1 MTPDIRQKL
10 DKITDTM
17 WSGGLANPI
26 TYVEQ
31 LSYLLYLKLLDE
43 AENQHTQAELLGIT
57 LDRPTLFPAQAKRY
71 RWSEWRF
78 KSGRDLV
85 DFVGDEVF
93 PYMASLVREAPA
105 VATFFADARFQFE
118 DPHVFKEVVEILDTF
133 QFAKLGPDV
142 KGDIFEYQLLKLQ
155 NQAKSDLGQFRTP
168 RQLRQFMVQLVDP
181 DIGDTIYDPAC
192 GTAGFIVEAL
202 DHILAKYSTHT
213 REIPIYGEGWE
224 ESKGFASVA
233 DAKKAIPQLQTYHR
247 GIGDKLAKDD
257 WRKLEAS
264 IYGHDVSGQMVRVA
278 LMNLVLHGVPKAR
291 IRRANALSE
300 TGGLTEDDKNRRYKV
315 ILANPPFAG
324 LLPKDSIRSDLP
336 TNSKKSELLF
346 LAIMMDALAPGGRCA
361 VVVPEGLLFGS
372 TEAHVDL
379 RKKLVTQFHLQAVI
393 SLPAG
398 VFKPYAGVKTS
409 VLVFSRPAAGA
420 DPTDHCSLI
429 TSHSRS
435 VFFYEIKND
444 GYDPDKVANGGRVET
459 PDENGIPAL
468 LETWKA
474 YQASGFTQPPG
485 PEANTLLDSGAE
497 EPACWWAPLE
507 KIAASDYSLSAASY
521 KPSIPAE
528 VSKENPIELLDQLI
542 ALEHSI
548 TEGLTALR
556 QTVAADS
563 IRHANHKPS

>member
-78 KSGRDLV
+78 RSGRDLL
-85 DFVGDEVF
+85 DFIADEVF

-118 DPHVFKEVVEILDTF
+118 DPHVFKEVVDILDTF

-202 DHILAKYSTHT
+202 DHILAKYSTQT

-224 ESKGFASVA
+224 ETKGFKSVA
-233 DAKKAIPQLQTYHR
+233 EAKTQIPNLQTYRR
-247 GIGDKLAKDD
+247 GIGDRLAKDD
-257 WRKLEAS
+257 WKKLEAS

-379 RKKLVTQFHLQAVI
+379 RKKLVTDFDLHTVI

-409 VLVFSRPAAGA
+409 VLVFSCPAEGA
-420 DPTDHCSLI
+420 SAAH
-429 TSHSRS
+429 HSRR
-435 VFFYEIKND
+435 VVFYEIKND
-444 GYDPDKVANGGRVET
+444 GYDPDKVSNGGRVET
-459 PDENGIPAL
+459 PNENGIPAL
-468 LETWKA
+468 LETWKT
-474 YQASGFTQPPG
+474 YKASGFQKPPG
-485 PEANTLLDSGAE
+485 PEANQLLDSDAE
-497 EPACWWAPLE
+497 EPNCWWAAIDRL
-507 KIAASDYSLSAASY
+507 ADSGYSLSAGSY
-521 KPSIPAE
+521 KPSRAATAIKEDPA
-528 VSKENPIELLDQLI
+528 KLI
-542 ALEHSI
+542 KSALEIERKI
-548 TEGLTALR
+548 TDGLESLL
-556 QTVAADS
+556 S
-563 IRHANHKPS
+563 KIS

>member
-1 MTPDIRQKL
+1 MNSDIRQKL
-10 DKITDTM
+10 DKITATM

-43 AENQHTQAELLGIT
+43 AENQHSQAELLGIT

-78 KSGRDLV
+78 KSGRDLL

-93 PYMASLVREAPA
+93 PYMTSLVREAPA

-118 DPHVFKEVVEILDTF
+118 DPHVFKEVVDILDTF

-181 DIGDTIYDPAC
+181 DIGDSIYDPAC
-192 GTAGFIVEAL
+192 GTAGFLVEAL
-202 DHILAKYSTHT
+202 DHILAKYSTET
-213 REIPIYGEGWE
+213 RLVPIYGEGWE
-224 ESKGFASVA
+224 ETKGLKSVEA
-233 DAKKAIPQLQTYHR
+233 AKMAIPNLQTYPR
-247 GIGDKLAKDD
+247 GMGDRLAKDD
-257 WRKLEAS
+257 WKKLEAA

-278 LMNLVLHGVPKAR
+278 QMNLVLHGVPRAR

-315 ILANPPFAG
+315 IIANPPFAG

-379 RKKLVTQFHLQAVI
+379 RKKLVNDFNLHAVI

-409 VLVFSRPAAGA
+409 VLVFSKPANEAVKPVTDRLLGA
-420 DPTDHCSLI
+420 KP
-429 TSHSRS
+429 
-435 VFFYEIKND
+435 VWFYEIKND
-444 GYDPDKVANGGRVET
+444 GYDPDKVSGGGRVET
-459 PDENGIPAL
+459 PNENGIPGL
-468 LETWKA
+468 LDAWAIYK
-474 YQASGFTQPPG
+474 ASGFQKPPG
-485 PEANTLLDSGAE
+485 PKANTLLDADAE
-497 EPACWWAPLE
+497 EPACWWATPERLAE
-507 KIAASDYSLSAASY
+507 SAYNLSAASY
-521 KPSIPAE
+521 KPTSPTRANLE
-528 VSKENPIELLDQLI
+528 DPLALVDELLT
-542 ALEHSI
+542 LETNI
-548 TEGLTALR
+548 TSGLTVLR
-556 QTVAADS
+556 EQLTQ
-563 IRHANHKPS
+563 

>member
-1 MTPDIRQKL
+1 MNSEIRQKL
-10 DKITDTM
+10 DKVTNIM
-17 WSGGLANPI
+17 FSGGLANPI

-78 KSGRDLV
+78 KSGNDLL
-85 DFVGDEVF
+85 DFVADEVF
-93 PYMASLVREAPA
+93 PYMSSLVREAPS
-105 VATFFADARFQFE
+105 VATFFAEARFQFE
-118 DPHVFKEVVEILDTF
+118 DAHVFKEVVDILDTF

-181 DIGDTIYDPAC
+181 DIGDSIYDPAC
-192 GTAGFIVEAL
+192 GTAGFLVEAL
-202 DHILAKYSTHT
+202 DHILAKYSSKTHLV
-213 REIPIYGEGWE
+213 PIYGEGWE
-224 ESKGFASVA
+224 ESKGFKSVEA
-233 DAKKAIPQLQTYHR
+233 AKKEIPNLQIYPR
-247 GIGDKLAKDD
+247 GVGDRLAKDD
-257 WRKLEAS
+257 WRKLESA
-264 IYGHDVSGQMVRVA
+264 IYGHDVSGQMVRVS

-300 TGGLTEDDKNRRYKV
+300 TGGLTEDDRNRRYKV

-379 RKKLVTQFHLQAVI
+379 RKKLVEEFHLQAVI

-409 VLVFSRPAAGA
+409 VLVFSKPNNGRDDPPGRP
-420 DPTDHCSLI
+420 
-429 TSHSRS
+429 TSARS
-435 VFFYEIKND
+435 VWFYEIKND
-444 GYDPDKVANGGRVET
+444 GYDPDKVSGGGRVET
-459 PDENGIPAL
+459 PNENGIPAL
-468 LETWKA
+468 LDAWAIYK
-474 YQASGFTQPPG
+474 ASGFRKPPG
-485 PEANTLLDSGAE
+485 PEANTLLEADAD
-497 EPACWWAPLE
+497 EPACWWASIDR
-507 KIAASDYSLSAASY
+507 IAESAFSLSATTY
-521 KPSIPAE
+521 KPSLPTRANAE
-528 VSKENPIELLDQLI
+528 DPLALVDELLNLETTITTGLRHLRKQL
-542 ALEHSI
+542 S
-548 TEGLTALR
+548 
-556 QTVAADS
+556 
-563 IRHANHKPS
+563 

>member
-1 MTPDIRQKL
+1 MNSDIRQKL

-78 KSGRDLV
+78 KSGNDLL
-85 DFVGDEVF
+85 DFVADEVF
-93 PYMASLVREAPA
+93 PYMSSLVREAPS

-118 DPHVFKEVVEILDTF
+118 DPHVFKEVVDILDTF

-192 GTAGFIVEAL
+192 GTAGFLVEAL
-202 DHILAKYSTHT
+202 DHILAKYSSET
-213 REIPIYGEGWE
+213 RLIPIYGEGWE
-224 ESKGFASVA
+224 EEKGYKSVEE
-233 DAKKAIPQLQTYHR
+233 AKKKIPNLQTYPR
-247 GIGDKLAKDD
+247 GVGDRLAKDD
-257 WRKLEAS
+257 WKKLESA

-278 LMNLVLHGVPKAR
+278 LMNLVLHGVPKSH
-291 IRRANALSE
+291 IRRANSLSE
-300 TGGLTEDDKNRRYKV
+300 TGGLTEDDRNRRYKV
-315 ILANPPFAG
+315 IIANPPFAG

-372 TEAHVDL
+372 SEAHIDL
-379 RKKLVTQFHLQAVI
+379 RKKLVTEFHLQAVI

-409 VLVFSRPAAGA
+409 VLVFSK
-420 DPTDHCSLI
+420 PTNQEPI
-429 TSHSRS
+429 TNSPQS
-435 VFFYEIKND
+435 VWFYEIKND
-444 GYDPDKVANGGRVET
+444 GYDPDKVSGGGRVET
-459 PDENGIPAL
+459 PNENGIPAL
-468 LETWKA
+468 LRAWA
-474 YQASGFTQPPG
+474 IYRASGFQKPPG
-485 PEANTLLDSGAE
+485 TETGTLLAADAD
-497 EPACWWAPLE
+497 EPSCWWASAE
-507 KIAASDYSLSAASY
+507 QVADANFSLSAGTY
-521 KPSIPAE
+521 KPHQSSAVAIEDPRTLIILAQDLETSI
-528 VSKENPIELLDQLI
+528 SKNLEALLDKIQ
-542 ALEHSI
+542 
-548 TEGLTALR
+548 
-556 QTVAADS
+556 
-563 IRHANHKPS
+563 

>member
-1 MTPDIRQKL
+1 MNSDIRQKL

-78 KSGRDLV
+78 KSGNDLL
-85 DFVGDEVF
+85 DFVADEVF
-93 PYMASLVREAPA
+93 PYMSSLVREAPS

-118 DPHVFKEVVEILDTF
+118 DANVFKEVVDILDTF
-133 QFAKLGPDV
+133 QFAKMGPDV

-181 DIGDTIYDPAC
+181 DIGDSIYDPAC
-192 GTAGFIVEAL
+192 GTAGFLVEAL
-202 DHILAKYSTHT
+202 DHILAKYSSST
-213 REIPIYGEGWE
+213 RQIPIYGEGWE
-224 ESKGFASVA
+224 ESKGYKSVEA
-233 DAKKAIPQLQTYHR
+233 ARKDISNLQVYPR
-247 GIGDKLAKDD
+247 GVGDRLAKDD
-257 WRKLEAS
+257 WKKLEAS
-264 IYGHDVSGQMVRVA
+264 IFGHDVSGQMVRVS

-291 IRRANALSE
+291 IRRANTLSE
-300 TGGLTEDDKNRRYKV
+300 TGGLTEDDRNRRYKV

-379 RKKLVTQFHLQAVI
+379 RKKLVTEFHLQAVI

-409 VLVFSRPAAGA
+409 VLVFSKRQHKDGTL
-420 DPTDHCSLI
+420 DPFFHHDYK
-429 TSHSRS
+429 
-435 VFFYEIKND
+435 VWFYEIKND
-444 GYDPDKVANGGRVET
+444 GYDPDKVSGGGRVET
-459 PDENGIPAL
+459 PHENGIPAL
-468 LETWKA
+468 IEAWAA
-474 YQASGFTQPPG
+474 YKASGFKTPAG
-485 PEANTLLDSGAE
+485 PEANTLLDADAE
-497 EPACWWAPLE
+497 EPACWWATTERLAE
-507 KIAASDYSLSAASY
+507 SAYNLSATSY
-521 KPSIPAE
+521 KPTTPSQANIEDPLTL
-528 VSKENPIELLDQLI
+528 VDELLD
-542 ALEHSI
+542 LETNI
-548 TEGLTALR
+548 TSGLTKLKALLV
-556 QTVAADS
+556 TDL
-563 IRHANHKPS
+563 N

>member
-1 MTPDIRQKL
+1 MTSDIRQKL

-43 AENQHTQAELLGIT
+43 AENQHSQAELLGIT

-78 KSGRDLV
+78 KSGRDLL

-93 PYMASLVREAPA
+93 PYMSSLVREAPS

-118 DPHVFKEVVEILDTF
+118 DPHVFKEVVDILDTF

-181 DIGDTIYDPAC
+181 DIGDSIYDPAC
-192 GTAGFIVEAL
+192 GTAGFLVEAL
-202 DHILAKYSTHT
+202 DHILAKYSTET
-213 REIPIYGEGWE
+213 RLVPIYGEGWE
-224 ESKGFASVA
+224 ETKGFKSVEA
-233 DAKKAIPQLQTYHR
+233 AKKAIPNLQTYPR
-247 GIGDKLAKDD
+247 GMGDRLAKDD
-257 WRKLEAS
+257 WKKLEAA

-278 LMNLVLHGVPKAR
+278 QMNLVLHGVPRAR

-300 TGGLTEDDKNRRYKV
+300 TGGLTEDDKSRKYKV
-315 ILANPPFAG
+315 IIANPPFAG

-372 TEAHVDL
+372 TEAHVEL
-379 RKKLVTQFHLQAVI
+379 RKKLVTEFHLQAVI

-409 VLVFSRPAAGA
+409 VLVFQNYNV
-420 DPTDHCSLI
+420 
-429 TSHSRS
+429 S
-435 VFFYEIKND
+435 VKSALALLKQDRRVWFYEIKND
-444 GYDPDKVANGGRVET
+444 GYDPDKVSGGGRVET
-459 PDENGIPAL
+459 PNENGIPAL
-468 LETWKA
+468 LEAWASYKA
-474 YQASGFTQPPG
+474 SDFDNPPG
-485 PEANTLLDSGAE
+485 PEANSLLEADAE
-497 EPACWWAPLE
+497 EPSCWWASISTLAE
-507 KIAASDYSLSAASY
+507 NGYNLSAGAY
-521 KPSIPAE
+521 RPRTTNVVDHHCPKALIT
-528 VSKENPIELLDQLI
+528 ELLETEEAIVNGLRHLQ
-542 ALEHSI
+542 SI
-548 TEGLTALR
+548 
-556 QTVAADS
+556 
-563 IRHANHKPS
+563 I

>member
-1 MTPDIRQKL
+1 MNSDIRQKL
-10 DKITDTM
+10 DKITNVM

-43 AENQHTQAELLGIT
+43 AENQHSQAELLGIT

-78 KSGRDLV
+78 KSGRDLL

-93 PYMASLVREAPA
+93 PYMTSLVREAPA

-118 DPHVFKEVVEILDTF
+118 DPHVFKEVVDILDTF

-181 DIGDTIYDPAC
+181 DIGDSIYDPAC
-192 GTAGFIVEAL
+192 GTAGFLVEAL
-202 DHILAKYSTHT
+202 DHILAKYSTET
-213 REIPIYGEGWE
+213 REVAIYGEGWE
-224 ESKGFASVA
+224 ESKGYKSVEA
-233 DAKKAIPQLQTYHR
+233 AKNAIPNLQTYPR
-247 GIGDKLAKDD
+247 GIGDRLAKDD
-257 WRKLEAS
+257 WKKLETA

-278 LMNLVLHGVPKAR
+278 QMNLVLHGVPRAR

-315 ILANPPFAG
+315 IIANPPFAG

-372 TEAHVDL
+372 TEGHVDL
-379 RKKLVTQFHLQAVI
+379 RKKLINDFNLHAVI

-409 VLVFSRPAAGA
+409 VLVFSKPNNQE
-420 DPTDHCSLI
+420 PI
-429 TSHSRS
+429 TSNSRS
-435 VFFYEIKND
+435 VWFYEIKND
-444 GYDPDKVANGGRVET
+444 GYDPDKVSGGGRVET
-459 PDENGIPAL
+459 PNENGIPAL
-468 LETWKA
+468 LEAWAIYK
-474 YQASGFTQPPG
+474 ASGFRTPPG
-485 PEANTLLDSGAE
+485 PEAKTLLDAAAK
-497 EPACWWAPLE
+497 EPCCWWATPQSLAE
-507 KIAASDYSLSAASY
+507 SDYNLSAAAY
-521 KPSIPAE
+521 KPTSPTRANLE
-528 VSKENPIELLDQLI
+528 DPLALVDELLNLEINITTGLQVLREQLV
-542 ALEHSI
+542 
-548 TEGLTALR
+548 
-556 QTVAADS
+556 Q
-563 IRHANHKPS
+563 

>member
-1 MTPDIRQKL
+1 MNSDIRQKL

-78 KSGRDLV
+78 KSGNDLL
-85 DFVGDEVF
+85 DFVADEVF
-93 PYMASLVREAPA
+93 PYMSSLVREAPS

-118 DPHVFKEVVEILDTF
+118 DANVFKEVVDILDTF
-133 QFAKLGPDV
+133 QFAKMGPDV

-192 GTAGFIVEAL
+192 GTAGFLVEAL
-202 DHILAKYSTHT
+202 DHILAKYSSET
-213 REIPIYGEGWE
+213 RLIPIYGEGWE
-224 ESKGFASVA
+224 EEKGYKSVKE
-233 DAKKAIPQLQTYHR
+233 AKQKMPNLQTYPR
-247 GIGDKLAKDD
+247 GVGDRLAKDD
-257 WRKLEAS
+257 WKKLESA

-278 LMNLVLHGVPKAR
+278 LMNLVLHGVPKSH
-291 IRRANALSE
+291 IRRANSLSE
-300 TGGLTEDDKNRRYKV
+300 TGGLTEDDRNRRYKV
-315 ILANPPFAG
+315 IIANPPFAG

-379 RKKLVTQFHLQAVI
+379 RKKLVTEFHLQAVI

-409 VLVFSRPAAGA
+409 VLVFSKPNNQEDLNKSPR
-420 DPTDHCSLI
+420 HI
-429 TSHSRS
+429 W
-435 VFFYEIKND
+435 FYEIKND
-444 GYDPDKVANGGRVET
+444 GYDPDKVAGGGRVPT
-459 PDENGIPAL
+459 PNENDIPAL
-468 LETWKA
+468 IEAWTA
-474 YQASGFTQPPG
+474 YKISDFQKPPG
-485 PEANTLLDSGAE
+485 AEAKSRLKVDE
-497 EPACWWAPLE
+497 DVPDCWWASIDKIVESDFNLSAGAYKPYSSSIKITADPKTLIHDTLELERGVAAHLE
-507 KIAASDYSLSAASY
+507 K
-521 KPSIPAE
+521 
-528 VSKENPIELLDQLI
+528 LLKI
-542 ALEHSI
+542 LE
-548 TEGLTALR
+548 
-556 QTVAADS
+556 
-563 IRHANHKPS
+563 

>member
-1 MTPDIRQKL
+1 MNSDIRQKL

-43 AENQHTQAELLGIT
+43 AENQHTQAELLGIM

-85 DFVGDEVF
+85 DFVSDEVF
-93 PYMASLVREAPA
+93 PYMSSLVREAPS

-118 DPHVFKEVVEILDTF
+118 DPHVFKEVVDILDTF

-181 DIGDTIYDPAC
+181 DIGDSIYDPAC
-192 GTAGFIVEAL
+192 GTAGFLVEAL
-202 DHILAKYSTHT
+202 DHILAKYSSET

-224 ESKGFASVA
+224 ESKGYASVA
-233 DAKKAIPQLQTYHR
+233 AAKQSLPQLQTYQR
-247 GIGDKLAKDD
+247 GVGDRLAKDD
-257 WRKLEAS
+257 WKKLEAS
-264 IYGHDVSGQMVRVA
+264 LYGHDVSGQMVRVSQ
-278 LMNLVLHGVPKAR
+278 MNLVLHGVPKAR

-315 ILANPPFAG
+315 IIANPPFAG

-379 RKKLVTQFHLQAVI
+379 RKKLVEEFHLQAVI

-420 DPTDHCSLI
+420 NPTDHCSLI
-429 TSHSRS
+429 TPHSPS

-444 GYDPDKVANGGRVET
+444 GYDPDKVSGGGRVET
-459 PDENGIPAL
+459 PNENGIPGL
-468 LETWKA
+468 LAAWTIYKA
-474 YQASGFTQPPG
+474 SNFQNPPG
-485 PEANTLLDSGAE
+485 PEANTLLEADAT
-497 EPACWWAPLE
+497 EPACWWATPERLADSGYNLSASAYKPITPTRTNAEDPLKLVDE
-507 KIAASDYSLSAASY
+507 LLALEASIAA
-521 KPSIPAE
+521 
-528 VSKENPIELLDQLI
+528 
-542 ALEHSI
+542 
-548 TEGLTALR
+548 GLTELR
-556 QTVAADS
+556 KQLA
-563 IRHANHKPS
+563 

>member
-1 MTPDIRQKL
+1 MNSDIRQKL
-10 DKITDTM
+10 DKITATM

-43 AENQHTQAELLGIT
+43 AENQHSQAELLGIT

-78 KSGRDLV
+78 KSGRDLL

-93 PYMASLVREAPA
+93 PYMTSLVREAPA

-118 DPHVFKEVVEILDTF
+118 DPHVFKEVVDILDTF

-181 DIGDTIYDPAC
+181 DIGDSIYDPAC
-192 GTAGFIVEAL
+192 GTAGFLVEAL
-202 DHILAKYSTHT
+202 DHILAKYSSET
-213 REIPIYGEGWE
+213 RLVPIYGEGWE
-224 ESKGFASVA
+224 ETKGFKSVEA
-233 DAKKAIPQLQTYHR
+233 AKKAIPNLQTYPR
-247 GIGDKLAKDD
+247 GMGERLAKDD
-257 WRKLEAS
+257 WKKLEAA

-278 LMNLVLHGVPKAR
+278 QMNLVLHGVPRAR

-315 ILANPPFAG
+315 IIANPPFAG

-372 TEAHVDL
+372 TEGHVDL
-379 RKKLVTQFHLQAVI
+379 RKKLVNEFHLQAVI

-398 VFKPYAGVKTS
+398 VFRPYAGVKTS
-409 VLVFSRPAAGA
+409 VLVFSKPANEAVKPVTDRLLGA
-420 DPTDHCSLI
+420 NP
-429 TSHSRS
+429 
-435 VFFYEIKND
+435 VWFYEIKND
-444 GYDPDKVANGGRVET
+444 GYDPDKVSGGGRVET
-459 PDENGIPAL
+459 PNENGIPGL
-468 LETWKA
+468 LDAWAIYK
-474 YQASGFTQPPG
+474 ASGFRKPPG
-485 PEANTLLDSGAE
+485 PEANTLLDADAE
-497 EPACWWAPLE
+497 EPACCWATPQRIAEAAYNLSVGIYKPTVPTRANAEDPLALVDEGIEAEKKILAGYHSLRE
-507 KIAASDYSLSAASY
+507 KIAKS
-521 KPSIPAE
+521 
-528 VSKENPIELLDQLI
+528 
-542 ALEHSI
+542 
-548 TEGLTALR
+548 
-556 QTVAADS
+556 
-563 IRHANHKPS
+563 

>member
-1 MTPDIRQKL
+1 MNSDIRQKL
-10 DKITDTM
+10 DTITNVM

-43 AENQHTQAELLGIT
+43 AENQHSQAELLGIT

-78 KSGRDLV
+78 KSGRDLL
-85 DFVGDEVF
+85 DFVSDEVF
-93 PYMASLVREAPA
+93 PYMSSLVREAPS

-118 DPHVFKEVVEILDTF
+118 DPHVFKEVVDILDTF

-155 NQAKSDLGQFRTP
+155 KQAKSDLGQYRTP
-168 RQLRQFMVQLVDP
+168 RQLRQFMVQMVDP
-181 DIGDTIYDPAC
+181 DIGDAIYDPAC
-192 GTAGFIVEAL
+192 GTGGFLVEAL
-202 DHILAKYSTHT
+202 DHILAKYSGET
-213 REIPIYGEGWE
+213 RMIPIYGEGWDE
-224 ESKGFASVA
+224 DNGFKSVEA
-233 DAKKAIPQLQTYHR
+233 AKEKFPNLQIYPR
-247 GIGDKLAKDD
+247 GVGDKLAKDD

-264 IYGHDVSGQMVRVA
+264 LYGNDVSGQMIRVA

-291 IRRANALSE
+291 LRRANALSE

-346 LAIMMDALAPGGRCA
+346 LAIMMDSLAPGGRCA
-361 VVVPEGLLFGS
+361 VVVPEGLIFGS

-379 RKKLVTQFHLQAVI
+379 RKKLVEEFNLHAVI

-409 VLVFSRPAAGA
+409 VLVFSKLQGEAISESPSSSNR
-420 DPTDHCSLI
+420 
-429 TSHSRS
+429 R
-435 VFFYEIKND
+435 VWFYEIKND
-444 GYDPDKVANGGRVET
+444 GYDPDKVSGGGRVET
-459 PDENGIPAL
+459 PNENDIPKMLVA
-468 LETWKA
+468 WKA
-474 YQASGFTQPPG
+474 YKASGFKTPPG
-485 PEANTLLDSGAE
+485 PEANTLLDAE
-497 EPACWWAPLE
+497 AAEPACWWATPE
-507 KIAASDYSLSAASY
+507 RIAESAYNLSAASY
-521 KPSIPAE
+521 KPTSPTRAIAE
-528 VSKENPIELLDQLI
+528 DPLALVDELLI
-542 ALEHSI
+542 LETSI
-548 TEGLTALR
+548 TTGLQSLR
-556 QTVAADS
+556 EQLT
-563 IRHANHKPS
+563 H

>member
-1 MTPDIRQKL
+1 MTSDIRQKL
-10 DKITDTM
+10 DKITATM

-43 AENQHTQAELLGIT
+43 AENQHSQAELLGIT

-78 KSGRDLV
+78 KSGRDLL

-93 PYMASLVREAPA
+93 PYMSSLVREAPA

-118 DPHVFKEVVEILDTF
+118 DPHVFKEVVDILDTF

-181 DIGDTIYDPAC
+181 DIGDSIYDPAC
-192 GTAGFIVEAL
+192 GTAGFLVEAL
-202 DHILAKYSTHT
+202 DHILAKYSTET
-213 REIPIYGEGWE
+213 RLVPIYGEGWE
-224 ESKGFASVA
+224 ETKGFKSVEA
-233 DAKKAIPQLQTYHR
+233 AKKAITNLQIYPR
-247 GIGDKLAKDD
+247 GIGDRLAKDD
-257 WRKLEAS
+257 WKKLEAA

-278 LMNLVLHGVPKAR
+278 QMNLVLHGVPRAR

-315 ILANPPFAG
+315 IIANPPFAG

-379 RKKLVTQFHLQAVI
+379 RKKLVNEFHLQAVI

-420 DPTDHCSLI
+420 SSTDHRSLS
-429 TSHSRS
+429 TEHSRS
-435 VFFYEIKND
+435 VWFYEIKND
-444 GYDPDKVANGGRVET
+444 GYDPDKVSGGGRIET
-459 PDENGIPAL
+459 PNENGIPAML
-468 LETWKA
+468 KAWKQ
-474 YQASGFTQPPG
+474 YKASDFKKPPG
-485 PEANTLLDSGAE
+485 PEANTLLDADAE
-497 EPACWWAPLE
+497 DPACWWATPQRLKE
-507 KIAASDYSLSAASY
+507 SDYNLSAASY
-521 KPSIPAE
+521 KPTSPTRANLE
-528 VSKENPIELLDQLI
+528 DPLVLVDELLTLETNITTGLKTLREQLR
-542 ALEHSI
+542 E
-548 TEGLTALR
+548 
-556 QTVAADS
+556 
-563 IRHANHKPS
+563 

>member
-43 AENQHTQAELLGIT
+43 AENQHSQAELLGIT

-78 KSGRDLV
+78 KSGRDLL

-93 PYMASLVREAPA
+93 PYMSSLVRKAPA

-118 DPHVFKEVVEILDTF
+118 DPHVFKEVVDILDTF

-181 DIGDTIYDPAC
+181 DIGDSIYDPAC

-202 DHILAKYSTHT
+202 DHILAKYSTET
-213 REIPIYGEGWE
+213 RQIPIYGEGWE
-224 ESKGFASVA
+224 ETKGYQSVEA
-233 DAKKAIPQLQTYHR
+233 ALKEMPQLQTYHR

-257 WRKLEAS
+257 WKKLEAS
-264 IYGHDVSGQMVRVA
+264 IYGHDVSGQMIRVA

-372 TEAHVDL
+372 TEAHTYL
-379 RKKLVTQFHLQAVI
+379 RKKTRHRVSSPSRH
-393 SLPAG
+393 LPAG
-398 VFKPYAGVKTS
+398 RSLQTLRYAGVKTS
-409 VLVFSRPAAGA
+409 VLVFSKPNEGRDGPPGRP
-420 DPTDHCSLI
+420 
-429 TSHSRS
+429 TSDRK
-435 VFFYEIKND
+435 VLFYEIKND
-444 GYDPDKVANGGRVET
+444 GYDPDKVSNGGSAFWVHAS
-459 PDENGIPAL
+459 NSCGI
-468 LETWKA
+468 
-474 YQASGFTQPPG
+474 
-485 PEANTLLDSGAE
+485 GA
-497 EPACWWAPLE
+497 
-507 KIAASDYSLSAASY
+507 
-521 KPSIPAE
+521 
-528 VSKENPIELLDQLI
+528 SKE
-542 ALEHSI
+542 SR
-548 TEGLTALR
+548 LR
-556 QTVAADS
+556 VS
-563 IRHANHKPS
+563 GCSKESFHA

>member
-1 MTPDIRQKL
+1 MNSDIRQKL
-10 DKITDTM
+10 DKVTNIM
-17 WSGGLANPI
+17 FAGGLANPI

-78 KSGRDLV
+78 KSGNDLL
-85 DFVGDEVF
+85 DFVADEVF
-93 PYMASLVREAPA
+93 PYMSSLVREAPS
-105 VATFFADARFQFE
+105 VATFFAEARFQFE
-118 DPHVFKEVVEILDTF
+118 DAHVFKEVVDILDTF

-192 GTAGFIVEAL
+192 GTAGFLVEAL
-202 DHILAKYSTHT
+202 DHILAKYSSNT
-213 REIPIYGEGWE
+213 RLIPIYGEGWE
-224 ESKGFASVA
+224 SEGGRAYKSVEA
-233 DAKKAIPQLQTYHR
+233 AKKEIPNLQTYPR
-247 GIGDKLAKDD
+247 GVGDRLAKDD
-257 WRKLEAS
+257 WKRLESA
-264 IYGHDVSGQMVRVA
+264 ICGHDVSGQMVRVS
-278 LMNLVLHGVPKAR
+278 LMNLVLHGVPRAR

-300 TGGLTEDDKNRRYKV
+300 TGGLTEDDRNRRYKV

-372 TEAHVDL
+372 TEAHVAL
-379 RKKLVTQFHLQAVI
+379 RKKLVEEFHLQAVI

-409 VLVFSRPAAGA
+409 VLVFSKPMNGRDDPPGRP
-420 DPTDHCSLI
+420 
-429 TSHSRS
+429 TSGK
-435 VFFYEIKND
+435 VWFYEIKND
-444 GYDPDKVANGGRVET
+444 GYDPDKVSGGGRVET
-459 PDENGIPAL
+459 PNENGIPAL
-468 LETWKA
+468 LDAWARYKA
-474 YQASGFTQPPG
+474 SNFQNPPG
-485 PEANTLLDSGAE
+485 SEANTLLQDGAE
-497 EPACWWAPLE
+497 EPSSWWASLE
-507 KIAASDYSLSAASY
+507 QVTLTGYNLAASSY
-521 KPSIPAE
+521 KPQM
-528 VSKENPIELLDQLI
+528 VSKSANEDPNKLIVKLLEIED
-542 ALEHSI
+542 SI
-548 TEGLTALR
+548 TSGLIKLKNL
-556 QTVAADS
+556 VS
-563 IRHANHKPS
+563 K

>member
-1 MTPDIRQKL
+1 MNSDIRQKL
-10 DKITDTM
+10 DKITNVM

-43 AENQHTQAELLGIT
+43 AENQHSQAELLGIT

-78 KSGRDLV
+78 KSGRDLL

-93 PYMASLVREAPA
+93 PYMTSLVREAPA

-118 DPHVFKEVVEILDTF
+118 DPHVFKEVVDILDTF

-181 DIGDTIYDPAC
+181 DIGDSIYDPAC
-192 GTAGFIVEAL
+192 GTAGFLVEAL
-202 DHILAKYSTHT
+202 DHILAKYSTET
-213 REIPIYGEGWE
+213 REVAIYGEGWE
-224 ESKGFASVA
+224 ESKGFKSVEA
-233 DAKKAIPQLQTYHR
+233 AKNAIPNLQTYPR
-247 GIGDKLAKDD
+247 GIGDRLAKDD
-257 WRKLEAS
+257 WKKLEAA

-278 LMNLVLHGVPKAR
+278 QMNLVLHGVPRAR

-300 TGGLTEDDKNRRYKV
+300 TGGLTEYDKNRRYKV
-315 ILANPPFAG
+315 IIANPPFAG

-346 LAIMMDALAPGGRCA
+346 LAIMMDALDPGGRCA

-379 RKKLVTQFHLQAVI
+379 RKKLINDFNLHAVI

-409 VLVFSRPAAGA
+409 VLVFSKPSNEAVKPVTDRLLGA
-420 DPTDHCSLI
+420 KP
-429 TSHSRS
+429 
-435 VFFYEIKND
+435 VWFYEIKND
-444 GYDPDKVANGGRVET
+444 GYDPDKVSGGGRVET
-459 PDENGIPAL
+459 PDQNGIPDLIDAW
-468 LETWKA
+468 TIYK
-474 YQASGFTQPPG
+474 ASGFQSPPG
-485 PEANTLLDSGAE
+485 PEANTLLDVEAE
-497 EPACWWAPLE
+497 EPSCWWATPQQ
-507 KIAASDYSLSAASY
+507 IAEQDYNLSVASY
-521 KPSIPAE
+521 KPTTPTRSNAE
-528 VSKENPIELLDQLI
+528 DPLALVDQL
-542 ALEHSI
+542 LELEISI
-548 TEGLTALR
+548 TTGLQDLR
-556 QTVAADS
+556 KQLA
-563 IRHANHKPS
+563 

>member
-1 MTPDIRQKL
+1 MNSEIRQKL
-10 DKITDTM
+10 DKVTNIM
-17 WSGGLANPI
+17 FSGGLANPI

-78 KSGRDLV
+78 KSGNDLL

-93 PYMASLVREAPA
+93 PYMSSLVREAPS
-105 VATFFADARFQFE
+105 VATFFAEARFQFE
-118 DPHVFKEVVEILDTF
+118 DAHVFKEVVDILDTF

-192 GTAGFIVEAL
+192 GTAGFLVEAL
-202 DHILAKYSTHT
+202 DHILAKYSSET
-213 REIPIYGEGWE
+213 RLVPIYGEGWE
-224 ESKGFASVA
+224 SEGGRAYKSVEA
-233 DAKKAIPQLQTYHR
+233 AKKEIPNLQTYPR
-247 GIGDKLAKDD
+247 GVGDRLAKDD
-257 WRKLEAS
+257 WKRLESA
-264 IYGHDVSGQMVRVA
+264 IYGHDVSGQMVRVS

-300 TGGLTEDDKNRRYKV
+300 TGGLTEDDRNRRYKV

-361 VVVPEGLLFGS
+361 VVVPEGLLSGS
-372 TEAHVDL
+372 TEGHVDL
-379 RKKLVTQFHLQAVI
+379 RKKLVEEFHLQAVI

-409 VLVFSRPAAGA
+409 VLVFSKPNNQELL
-420 DPTDHCSLI
+420 TNN
-429 TSHSRS
+429 SRS
-435 VFFYEIKND
+435 VVWFYEIKND
-444 GYDPDKVANGGRVET
+444 GYDPDKVSGGGRVET
-459 PDENGIPAL
+459 ANKNGIPGL
-468 LETWKA
+468 LDTWAIYKA
-474 YQASGFTQPPG
+474 GCFQNPPG
-485 PEANTLLDSGAE
+485 PEANTLLEAGAT
-497 EPACWWAPLE
+497 EPSCWWAAIDR
-507 KIAASDYSLSAASY
+507 IADTGYSLSVATY
-521 KPSIPAE
+521 KPSMPSRSNE
-528 VSKENPIELLDQLI
+528 EDPLELVDQL
-542 ALEHSI
+542 LELETAI
-548 TEGLTALR
+548 TTGLQELR
-556 QTVAADS
+556 KQLA
-563 IRHANHKPS
+563 

>member
-1 MTPDIRQKL
+1 MNSDIRQKL

-78 KSGRDLV
+78 KSGNDLL
-85 DFVGDEVF
+85 DFVADEVF
-93 PYMASLVREAPA
+93 PYMSSLVREAPS

-118 DPHVFKEVVEILDTF
+118 DAHVFKEVVDILDTF
-133 QFAKLGPDV
+133 QFAKMGPDV

-192 GTAGFIVEAL
+192 GTAGFLVEAL
-202 DHILAKYSTHT
+202 DHILAKYSSET
-213 REIPIYGEGWE
+213 RTIPIYGEGWE
-224 ESKGFASVA
+224 ESKGHTSVEA
-233 DAKKAIPQLQTYHR
+233 AKKEIPNLQTYQR
-247 GIGDKLAKDD
+247 GVGDRLAKDD
-257 WRKLEAS
+257 WRKLESA
-264 IYGHDVSGQMVRVA
+264 INGHDVSGQMVRVA
-278 LMNLVLHGVPKAR
+278 LMNLVLHGVPKSR

-379 RKKLVTQFHLQAVI
+379 RKKLVEEFHLQAVI

-409 VLVFSRPAAGA
+409 VLVFSKPNHESQISNIPRA
-420 DPTDHCSLI
+420 
-429 TSHSRS
+429 
-435 VFFYEIKND
+435 VWFYEIKND
-444 GYDPDKVANGGRVET
+444 GYDPDKVSGGGRVET
-459 PDENGIPAL
+459 PNDNGIPAL
-468 LETWKA
+468 LDAWGTYKA
-474 YQASGFTQPPG
+474 DGFLNPPG
-485 PEANTLLDSGAE
+485 PEANTLLEADAT
-497 EPACWWAPLE
+497 EPSCWWASLDRV
-507 KIAASDYSLSAASY
+507 ADTGYSLSAATY
-521 KPSIPAE
+521 KPSLPNRANAE
-528 VSKENPIELLDQLI
+528 DPLELVDQL
-542 ALEHSI
+542 LELETSI
-548 TEGLTALR
+548 TTGLQELR
-556 QTVAADS
+556 RAVAS
-563 IRHANHKPS
+563 

>member
-1 MTPDIRQKL
+1 MNSEIRQKL
-10 DKITDTM
+10 DKITSVM

-43 AENQHTQAELLGIT
+43 AENQHSQAELLGIT

-78 KSGRDLV
+78 KSGRELL
-85 DFVGDEVF
+85 DFVSDEVF
-93 PYMASLVREAPA
+93 PYMSSLVREAPSI
-105 VATFFADARFQFE
+105 ATFFADARFQFE
-118 DPHVFKEVVEILDTF
+118 DPHVFKEVVDILDTF

-155 NQAKSDLGQFRTP
+155 NQAKSDLGQYRTP

-181 DIGDTIYDPAC
+181 DIGDSIYDPAC
-192 GTAGFIVEAL
+192 GTAGFLVEAL
-202 DHILAKYSTHT
+202 DHILAKYSTAT
-213 REIPIYGEGWE
+213 RTIPIYGEGWE
-224 ESKGFASVA
+224 ETKGYPSVEA
-233 DAKKAIPQLQTYHR
+233 AQKKIPNLQTYQR
-247 GIGDKLAKDD
+247 GVGDKLAKAD
-257 WRKLEAS
+257 WKTLEAS
-264 IYGHDVSGQMVRVA
+264 LYGHDVSGQMVRVA

-315 ILANPPFAG
+315 IIANPPFAG

-372 TEAHVDL
+372 TEAHVEL
-379 RKKLVTQFHLQAVI
+379 RKKLVTDFDLHAVI

-409 VLVFSRPAAGA
+409 VLVFSKPQGEAISKPPA
-420 DPTDHCSLI
+420 S
-429 TSHSRS
+429 SKRS
-435 VFFYEIKND
+435 VWFYEIKND
-444 GYDPDKVANGGRVET
+444 GYDPDKVSGGGRFET
-459 PDENGIPAL
+459 PNENGIPAL
-468 LETWKA
+468 LKTWKK
-474 YQASGFTQPPG
+474 YKASDFKKTPG
-485 PEANTLLDSGAE
+485 PEANTLLEADAE
-497 EPACWWAPLE
+497 DLVCWWAPIE
-507 KIAASDYSLSAASY
+507 KVTDSGYSLSASSY
-521 KPSIPAE
+521 KPSQVNGTNEDDP
-528 VSKENPIELLDQLI
+528 KELISELVGIETDILSGLQQLQTLLKI
-542 ALEHSI
+542 
-548 TEGLTALR
+548 
-556 QTVAADS
+556 
-563 IRHANHKPS
+563 

>member
-43 AENQHTQAELLGIT
+43 AENQHSQAELLGIT

-78 KSGRDLV
+78 KSGRDLL

-93 PYMASLVREAPA
+93 PYMSSLVREAPA

-118 DPHVFKEVVEILDTF
+118 DPHVFKEVVDILDTF

-181 DIGDTIYDPAC
+181 DIGDSIYDPAC

-202 DHILAKYSTHT
+202 DHILAKYSTET
-213 REIPIYGEGWE
+213 RQIPIYGEGWE
-224 ESKGFASVA
+224 ETKGYQSVEA
-233 DAKKAIPQLQTYHR
+233 ALKEIPQLQTYHR

-257 WRKLEAS
+257 WKKLEAS

-372 TEAHVDL
+372 TEAHTDL
-379 RKKLVTQFHLQAVI
+379 RKKLVTEFHLQAVI

-409 VLVFSRPAAGA
+409 VLVFSKPNEGRDGPLGRP
-420 DPTDHCSLI
+420 
-429 TSHSRS
+429 TSDRK
-435 VFFYEIKND
+435 VLFYEIKND
-444 GYDPDKVANGGRVET
+444 GYDPDKVSNGGRFET
-459 PDENGIPAL
+459 PNDNGIPAL

-474 YQASGFTQPPG
+474 YKATGFQNPPG
-485 PEANTLLDSGAE
+485 PEANILLDANAD
-497 EPACWWAPLE
+497 EPACWWASIE
-507 KIAASDYSLSAASY
+507 RIAESGYNLSAAPY
-521 KPSIPAE
+521 KPSIPTRANSE
-528 VSKENPIELLDQLI
+528 DPLELVDQLLK
-542 ALEHSI
+542 LESSI
-548 TEGLTALR
+548 TTGLQELR
-556 QTVAADS
+556 KQLE
-563 IRHANHKPS
+563 

>member
-1 MTPDIRQKL
+1 MTSDIRQKL

-78 KSGRDLV
+78 KSGRDLLE
-85 DFVGDEVF
+85 FVGDEVF
-93 PYMASLVREAPA
+93 PYMASLVREAPS

-118 DPHVFKEVVEILDTF
+118 DPHVFKEVVDILDTL

-155 NQAKSDLGQFRTP
+155 NQAKSDLGMYRTP

-202 DHILAKYSTHT
+202 DHILAKYSTTT

-224 ESKGFASVA
+224 ETKGFASTA
-233 DAKKAIPQLQTYHR
+233 DAKKQIPQLQTYQR

-257 WRKLEAS
+257 WKTLEAS

-291 IRRANALSE
+291 IRRANTLSE
-300 TGGLTEDDKNRRYKV
+300 TGGLSEDDKNRRYKV

-379 RKKLVTQFHLQAVI
+379 RKKLVTEFHLQAVI

-409 VLVFSRPAAGA
+409 VLVFSKPKNQELL
-420 DPTDHCSLI
+420 TN
-429 TSHSRS
+429 HSRS
-435 VFFYEIKND
+435 VLFYEIKND
-444 GYDPDKVANGGRVET
+444 GYDPDKVSGGGRVET
-459 PDENGIPAL
+459 PNENGIPEL
-468 LETWKA
+468 LNIWSNYKA
-474 YQASGFTQPPG
+474 TDFLNPPG
-485 PEANTLLDSGAE
+485 PEANALLDSDAT
-497 EPACWWAPLE
+497 EPACWWADIDH
-507 KIAASDYSLSAASY
+507 IARSGYSLSAATY
-521 KPSIPAE
+521 KPSMPAR
-528 VSKENPIELLDQLI
+528 NNIEDPLALVDRLL
-542 ALEHSI
+542 ALETSI
-548 TEGLTALR
+548 TDGLKALR
-556 QTVAADS
+556 KDIA
-563 IRHANHKPS
+563 

>member
-1 MTPDIRQKL
+1 MTSDIRQKL

-78 KSGRDLV
+78 KSGRELL
-85 DFVGDEVF
+85 DFVSDEVF
-93 PYMASLVREAPA
+93 PYMASLVREAPS

-118 DPHVFKEVVEILDTF
+118 DPHVFKEVVDILDTF

-181 DIGDTIYDPAC
+181 DIGDSIYDPAC
-192 GTAGFIVEAL
+192 GTGGFLVEAL
-202 DHILAKYSTHT
+202 DHILAKYSTTT
-213 REIPIYGEGWE
+213 RLVPIYGEGWE
-224 ESKGFASVA
+224 ERQGCSTVEAALEKF
-233 DAKKAIPQLQTYHR
+233 PRLQTYRR
-247 GIGDKLAKDD
+247 GIGDRLAKDD

-264 IYGHDVSGQMVRVA
+264 LYGHDVSGQMVRVA
-278 LMNLVLHGVPKAR
+278 LMNLVLHGVPRAR

-300 TGGLTEDDKNRRYKV
+300 TGGLSEDDKSRKYKV

-372 TEAHVDL
+372 TGSHIEL
-379 RKKLVTQFHLQAVI
+379 RKKLVEDFDLHAVI

-409 VLVFSRPAAGA
+409 VLVFSKPPGAAISES
-420 DPTDHCSLI
+420 PVFRK
-429 TSHSRS
+429 RS
-435 VFFYEIKND
+435 VWFYEVRND
-444 GYDPDKVANGGRVET
+444 GYDPDKVSGGGRVET
-459 PDENGIPAL
+459 PNENGIPAL
-468 LETWKA
+468 LDAWATFKSTDF
-474 YQASGFTQPPG
+474 QSPPG
-485 PEANTLLDSGAE
+485 PQANTLLPAE
-497 EPACWWAPLE
+497 APEPACWWATVA
-507 KIAASDYSLSAASY
+507 KIADSDYSLSAAAY
-521 KPSIPAE
+521 KPQLASNRSNDDPRHLIE
-528 VSKENPIELLDQLI
+528 KLIELETGILAGAKELQLLI
-542 ALEHSI
+542 
-548 TEGLTALR
+548 
-556 QTVAADS
+556 QD
-563 IRHANHKPS
+563 

>member
-1 MTPDIRQKL
+1 MNSEIRQKL
-10 DKITDTM
+10 DAITSVM

-57 LDRPTLFPAQAKRY
+57 LDRPTLFPAQARRY

-78 KSGRDLV
+78 KSGRDLL
-85 DFVGDEVF
+85 DFVSDEVF
-93 PYMASLVREAPA
+93 PYMSSLVREAPS

-118 DPHVFKEVVEILDTF
+118 DPHVFKEVVDILDTF

-181 DIGDTIYDPAC
+181 DLGDAIYDPAC
-192 GTAGFIVEAL
+192 GTGGFLVEAL
-202 DHILAKYSTHT
+202 DHILAKYSSST
-213 REIPIYGEGWE
+213 RTIPIYGEGWE
-224 ESKGFASVA
+224 EGKGFSSVEQA
-233 DAKKAIPQLQTYHR
+233 LTQIPNLQTYQR
-247 GIGDKLAKDD
+247 GIGDRLAKDD

-264 IYGHDVSGQMVRVA
+264 LFGHDVSGQMIRVA

-291 IRRANALSE
+291 LRRANTLSE

-346 LAIMMDALAPGGRCA
+346 LAIMMDSLAPGGRCA

-379 RKKLVTQFHLQAVI
+379 RKKLVEDFNLHAVI

-409 VLVFSRPAAGA
+409 VLVFSRPTQGA
-420 DPTDHCSLI
+420 SSTDHRSLPQGPLLRDQERRLRPRQ
-429 TSHSRS
+429 SLRRRPRRNAQREQHSSPARCMGS
-435 VFFYEIKND
+435 LQSQRFS
-444 GYDPDKVANGGRVET
+444 DPAWPRGQYL
-459 PDENGIPAL
+459 A
-468 LETWKA
+468 
-474 YQASGFTQPPG
+474 
-485 PEANTLLDSGAE
+485 
-497 EPACWWAPLE
+497 
-507 KIAASDYSLSAASY
+507 
-521 KPSIPAE
+521 
-528 VSKENPIELLDQLI
+528 
-542 ALEHSI
+542 
-548 TEGLTALR
+548 
-556 QTVAADS
+556 
-563 IRHANHKPS
+563 